1 MIPNI
6 YNMEQQMRDEVKR
19 RWAITNQL
27 PAEASPVR
35 IARLLRALAV
45 EEPAVWHHGQRVAWF
60 AIRIGGA
67 LEIDR
72 AQIYLAGLLHDLGK
86 LALPAAILGKPGA
99 LTPGEQQRMRLHPT
113 LGAALLPAGPGLL
126 PVHLGVRH
134 HHEQWDGSG
143 YPDGLRGADIPL
155 PARIIAVADA
165 LDAICMDRPYQ
176 PRRAFPVALDI
187 VAQGAGQQFDP
198 DIVAAMLRVFGSATA
213 HSQA

>member
-1 MIPNI
+1 MMPNI
-6 YNMEQQMRDEVKR
+6 YNMEQQMRDEVKH

-60 AIRIGGA
+60 AIRIGGG

-72 AQIYLAGLLHDLGK
+72 AQMYLAGLLHDLGK
-86 LALPAAILGKPGA
+86 LALPASILDKPGA

-126 PVHLGVRH
+126 AVHLGVRH

-143 YPDGLRGADIPL
+143 YPDGLRGIDIPL
-155 PARIIAVADA
+155 PARIIAIADA
-165 LDAICMDRPYQ
+165 LDAICMDRPYR
-176 PRRAFPVALDI
+176 PRRSFPAALDI
-187 VAQGAGQQFDP
+187 VAQGAGRQFDP
-198 DIVAAMLRVFGSATA
+198 DLVAAMLRVFGSATA